1 MMKIVRIMAVLL
13 GIALLT
19 SGTGYLGVRA
29 DEWDKTTKVTFTETV
44 QVPGTVLPAGTYIF
58 KLYDSASNRHVVRIF
73 KEDQTTLVTTILAIP
88 NSRLKPT
95 DKTIITY
102 SERPINQ
109 PQALNAWFYP
119 GDNSGQQFV
128 YPKSEA
134 AELSRLNH
142 VEVPSTGSE
151 EVNAGRSE
159 LTATPVAAQKT
170 EVAENRVVE
179 PQSSP
184 AVENPQPATPAQSP
198 AYQSTPDSKATQ
210 AAPREQQPERLPQT
224 ASSLPLMAL
233 AGFVL
238 LGAALAL
245 RLALRA

>member
-1 MMKIVRIMAVLL
+1 MRSFRFVAVLL
-13 GIALLT
+13 VIGLLT
-19 SGTGYLGVRA
+19 LSAAYYDVRA
-29 DEWDKTTKVTFTETV
+29 DERDKTTKVTFKETV
-44 QVPGTVLPAGTYIF
+44 QVPGAVLPAGTYIF
-58 KLYDSASNRHVVRIF
+58 RLYDSASNRHIVRIF

-88 NSRLKPT
+88 NYRLERT
-95 DKTIITY
+95 DKTVLTY
-102 SERPINQ
+102 SERPLNQ
-109 PQALNAWFYP
+109 PEALNAWFYP
-119 GDNSGQQFV
+119 GDSFGQQFV

-151 EVNAGRSE
+151 KAYGGSSE
-159 LTATPVAAQKT
+159 LTSTPVAAQKT

-184 AVENPQPATPAQSP
+184 AVENPQSATPAQSP
-198 AYQSTPDSKATQ
+198 AYQSTPDSNATQ
-210 AAPREQQPERLPQT
+210 VAPLERQPERLPQT
-224 ASSLPLMAL
+224 ASSLPLIAL

-245 RLALRA
+245 RFAFRA